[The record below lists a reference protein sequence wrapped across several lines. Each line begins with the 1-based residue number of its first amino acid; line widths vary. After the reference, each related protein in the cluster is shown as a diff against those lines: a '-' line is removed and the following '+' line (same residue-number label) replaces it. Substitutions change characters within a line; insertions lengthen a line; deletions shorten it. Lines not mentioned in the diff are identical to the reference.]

1 MWDVVQHVQMVGS
14 GEDIDKD
21 ATLSPDDAFQ
31 AFYASEHREVLRLAT
46 ALVDDPGRA
55 EEIVQ
60 DSFERTYLRWGHL
73 DNPNGFLRH
82 IVVNACRSELRRR
95 RVARRWVA
103 PPRSHD
109 ELPEPQL
116 ELLRALRQLTA
127 RKRVVLV
134 LRFYGDLTEPAIAE
148 ILGCP
153 VGTVKSLVS
162 RALDDLRKVVE
173 P

>member
-1 MWDVVQHVQMVGS
+1 MVGS
-14 GEDIDKD
+14 GDDIERD
-21 ATLSPDDAFQ
+21 AALRADGGFE
-31 AFYASEHREVLRLAT
+31 AFYTSEHRAVLRLAT

-60 DSFERTYLRWGHL
+60 DCFERSYLRWGHL

-82 IVVNACRSELRRR
+82 VVVNACRSELRRR
-95 RVARRWVA
+95 QVARRWSA
-103 PPRSHD
+103 PPESD
-109 ELPEPQL
+109 EEMPEPQL
-116 ELLRALRQLTA
+116 ELLRALRQLTP

-134 LRFYGDLTEPAIAE
+134 LRFYGALTEPAIAG